1 MATMC
6 AWEQDPNVHNG
17 HAEIMKHGHIFIRH
31 DHCVV
36 LTNGFL
42 MTVVMHNVE
51 TLDNVVNDRAEICA
65 RKLPE

>member
-1 MATMC
+1 MATTW

-17 HAEIMKHGHIFIRH
+17 HGGIIKCGHIFIRH

-51 TLDNVVNDRAEICA
+51 ILYNVIKDRAEICA
-65 RKLPE
+65 CELP